1 MNISIMCSNIQII
14 YENNRSQLEN
24 CKNKFSD
31 KTGTLY
37 SILVKNGYV
46 KKLLLLF
53 FEIWSKMN
61 IQVHVHVI
69 CKSPIRVK
77 RFKKFDNIIVYVCL
91 YVIIFVCKHWK
102 GISILILYEV
112 YICMKYVLILSIE
125 VWMLSFL
132 IQRVTCIYI

>member
-1 MNISIMCSNIQII
+1 MYAIFVNILTVNILLTINRFQNIVNMNISIMCSNNQII

-53 FEIWSKMN
+53 FEI
-61 IQVHVHVI
+61 
-69 CKSPIRVK
+69 
-77 RFKKFDNIIVYVCL
+77 
-91 YVIIFVCKHWK
+91 
-102 GISILILYEV
+102 
-112 YICMKYVLILSIE
+112 
-125 VWMLSFL
+125 
-132 IQRVTCIYI
+132 